1 MAFIDARTLPE
12 ATEIEADLILIG
24 GGLASISIAKQW
36 AGVGRSVA
44 ILESGGQERDMEIQA
59 LYAGAGVMRGPGN
72 PDRNIDAYPIQSRAR
87 WYGGSGN
94 VWGGKCAPLD
104 PADFERRE
112 WLERTGWPVT
122 RAQLNPY
129 YDRACD
135 LLQIPR
141 FDRDWDNSP
150 DAARPPIE
158 INGDFFSSP
167 RVFTALSGEIDS
179 AKFDAFRNDFVET
192 SDNIRV
198 YLHAN
203 VTNIALRRNGRQVD
217 HLEVRCLNGRRHS
230 ARGRTY
236 VLATG
241 GIENVRLLLASGGIG
256 NHSDLLG
263 RCFQGHVTYGVYEN
277 AEGLNTILCVS
288 DRQSMS
294 LYVDSQRD
302 RTHCVLATS
311 LEGQR
316 RFNTG
321 NFTTTLVS
329 TSEAASGEDA
339 ALASLAAKLD
349 ANGSS
354 ARHHGCFFMSEQ
366 FPHLESRLT
375 LLPEHTDPLGMP
387 RVFLDWVYSE
397 RDLDNLE
404 RSIAAVGDALGAEGK
419 GRIRFPVARENLLAT
434 LNMSRHHMGMTRMDV
449 DPEHGVVDE
458 NSRIHG
464 LRNLYVAGCSVFPT
478 SGIAN
483 PTLTIIAMS
492 LRLSDHLKREMGVR
506 S

>member
-12 ATEIEADLILIG
+12 ATEIAADLILIG

-36 AGVGRSVA
+36 AGVGKTVA
-44 ILESGGQERDMEIQA
+44 ILESGGRERDMEIQA
-59 LYAGAGVMRGPGN
+59 LYAGGGMMRGPGN
-72 PDRNIDAYPIQSRAR
+72 PDRNIDNYLIQSRAR

-94 VWGGKCAPLD
+94 VWGGKCCPLD
-104 PADFERRE
+104 EADFAQRD

-122 RAQLNPY
+122 RTQMNPY

-141 FDRDWDNSP
+141 FSRDWDREA
-150 DAARPPIE
+150 DAARPALPI
-158 INGDFFSSP
+158 NDNFFAGP

-179 AKFDAFRNDFVET
+179 AKFDAFRNDFVEA
-192 SDNIRV
+192 SNNISV

-203 VTNIALRRNGRQVD
+203 VTNIALRRGDRQVES
-217 HLEVRCLNGRRHS
+217 LEVRCLNGRRHT
-230 ARGRTY
+230 ARGRNY

-263 RCFQGHVTYGVYEN
+263 RCFMGHVTFGVYEN
-277 AEGLNTILCVS
+277 ADGLNTMLSIS
-288 DRQSMS
+288 DGRNMS
-294 LYVDSQRD
+294 LYVDSARD
-302 RTHCVLATS
+302 KVHCVISTS

-329 TSEAASGEDA
+329 TGTPSRPEDA
-339 ALASLAAKLD
+339 ALLALAAKLD
-349 ANGSS
+349 TNASGASE
-354 ARHHGCFFMSEQ
+354 HGCFFMSE
-366 FPHLESRLT
+366 HLPNLDSRLT
-375 LLPEHTDPLGMP
+375 LLPDYLDPLGMP
-387 RVFLDWVYSE
+387 RIYLDWTYSE
-397 RDLDNLE
+397 RDLDDLE
-404 RSIAAVGDALGAEGK
+404 RSIAALGDALGAEGK
-419 GRIRFPVARENLLAT
+419 GRIRFPVARENLLGT
-434 LNMSRHHMGMTRMDV
+434 LNMSRHHIGATRMSR

-458 NSRIHG
+458 NSRVHG
-464 LRNLYVAGCSVFPT
+464 LCNLYVAGCSIFPT

-483 PTLTIIAMS
+483 PTLTILAMS
-492 LRLSDHLKREMGVR
+492 LRLSDHLKRDMGVR
-506 S
+506 A

>member
-36 AGVGRSVA
+36 AGVGKSVA
-44 ILESGGQERDMEIQA
+44 ILESGGRERDMEIQG
-59 LYAGAGVMRGPGN
+59 LYAGGGVMRAPGN
-72 PDRNIDAYPIQSRAR
+72 PDRNIDSYPVQSRAR

-104 PADFERRE
+104 PADFERRD

-122 RAQLNPY
+122 RAQMNPY

-141 FDRDWDNSP
+141 FDRDWDNTP
-150 DAARPPIE
+150 DPDRPPLA
-158 INGDFFSSP
+158 INDNFFSSP
-167 RVFTALSGEIDS
+167 RVFTALSGEIDA
-179 AKFDAFRNDFVET
+179 AKFDAFRNDFVEA

-203 VTNIALRRNGRQVD
+203 VTSIALRRGNRVQG
-217 HLEVRCLNGRRHS
+217 LEVRCLNGRRHT
-230 ARGRTY
+230 ARGRAY

-263 RCFQGHVTYGVYEN
+263 RCFQGHVTFGVYEN
-277 AEGLNTILCVS
+277 AEGLNTMLCVS
-288 DRQSMS
+288 DGQNMS
-294 LYVDSQRD
+294 LYADSARD
-302 RTHCVLATS
+302 KVHCVIATS

-316 RFNTG
+316 RNGTG
-321 NFTTTLVS
+321 NFTTTLFNPN
-329 TSEAASGEDA
+329 AAPRAEDG
-339 ALASLAAKLD
+339 ALLALAAKLD
-349 ANGSS
+349 VNGGG
-354 ARHHGCFFMSEQ
+354 ARYHPGFYMSEQ

-404 RSIAAVGDALGAEGK
+404 RSIAALGDALGAEGK
-419 GRIRFPVARENLLAT
+419 GRIRFPVARENLLET
-434 LNMSRHHMGMTRMDV
+434 LNMSRHHMGMTRMDA

-458 NSRIHG
+458 NCRVHG
-464 LRNLYVAGCSVFPT
+464 IRNLYVAGCSVFPT

-483 PTLTIIAMS
+483 PTLTIIALA
-492 LRLSDHLKREMGVR
+492 LRLSDHLKRDMGV
-506 S
+506 SS

>member
-24 GGLASISIAKQW
+24 GGLVSISIAKQW
-36 AGVGRSVA
+36 AGVGKTVA

-59 LYAGAGVMRGPGN
+59 LYAGGGTMRAPGN
-72 PDRNIDAYPIQSRAR
+72 ADRNIDSYLIQSRAR

-94 VWGGKCAPLD
+94 VWGGKCVPLD
-104 PADFERRE
+104 QSDFAHRD
-112 WLERTGWPVT
+112 WLDRTGWPVT
-122 RAQLNPY
+122 RPQMQPY

-141 FDRDWDNSP
+141 FDRDWDNTP
-150 DAARPPIE
+150 DPERPALPINENFYAA
-158 INGDFFSSP
+158 P
-167 RVFTALSGEIDS
+167 RVFSALGGEIDA
-179 AKFDAFRNDFVET
+179 AKFNAFRNDFVEA
-192 SDNIRV
+192 SENIRV

-203 VTNIALRRNGRQVD
+203 VTKINLRRGGRAAET
-217 HLEVRCLNGRRHS
+217 LEVRCLNGRRHT

-263 RCFQGHVTYGVYEN
+263 RCFMGHVTFGVYEN
-277 AEGLNTILCVS
+277 ADGMNTLLSIS
-288 DRQSMS
+288 DGRNMS
-294 LYVDSQRD
+294 LYVDGARD
-302 RTHCVLATS
+302 KTHCVIATT

-329 TSEAASGEDA
+329 TGTPSRAEDA
-339 ALASLAAKLD
+339 ALLALAAKLD
-349 ANGSS
+349 ANGDGPKQ
-354 ARHHGCFFMSEQ
+354 HGCFFMSE
-366 FPHLESRLT
+366 HLPNLDSRLT
-375 LLPEHTDPLGMP
+375 LLPDHVDPLGVP
-387 RVFLDWVYSE
+387 RLYLDWTYSA

-404 RSIAAVGDALGAEGK
+404 RSIAALGDALGAEGK
-419 GRIRFPVARENLLAT
+419 GRIRWPVARENLLAT
-434 LNMSRHHMGMTRMDV
+434 LNMSRHHIGTTRMSP

-464 LRNLYVAGCSVFPT
+464 VRNLYVAGCSVFPT

-483 PTLTIIAMS
+483 PTLTIIAMTM
-492 LRLSDHLKREMGVR
+492 RLSDHLKRQMGVR
-506 S
+506 A